1 MKKLFLTISLAFG
14 LLSAEAQTG
23 DLPRVAPE
31 QAGVKSKQVVAFFD
45 SLMSFSKT
53 DIHSAIVMR
62 HGKVIGEIHPAPFK
76 AEYSHTSSPAPRHL
90 HRQPSV
96 SPSANIA

>member
-31 QAGVKSKQVVAFFD
+31 QA
-45 SLMSFSKT
+45 
-53 DIHSAIVMR
+53 
-62 HGKVIGEIHPAPFK
+62 E
-76 AEYSHTSSPAPRHL
+76 
-90 HRQPSV
+90 
-96 SPSANIA
+96 